1 MCRARGLFVAQT
13 IMQKVC
19 NVLGVLGFVMSGTLV
34 GLSIAAFA
42 RIPGWIDDY
51 AATITDDITGTVTEM
66 VPGQVEELLPEIP
79 ELPKA
84 TGPAISLP

>member
-1 MCRARGLFVAQT
+1 MIT
-13 IMQKVC
+13 MQKVF
-19 NVLGVLGFVMSGTLV
+19 NVLGLLGFLMSGTLV

-66 VPGQVEELLPEIP
+66 IPGQVDELMPEMPTLPTE
-79 ELPKA
+79 
-84 TGPAISLP
+84 TGPAIKSPF

>member
-1 MCRARGLFVAQT
+1 
-13 IMQKVC
+13 
-19 NVLGVLGFVMSGTLV
+19 MSGTLV

-66 VPGQVEELLPEIP
+66 IPGQVDELMPEMPTLPTE
-79 ELPKA
+79 
-84 TGPAISLP
+84 TGPAIPSF